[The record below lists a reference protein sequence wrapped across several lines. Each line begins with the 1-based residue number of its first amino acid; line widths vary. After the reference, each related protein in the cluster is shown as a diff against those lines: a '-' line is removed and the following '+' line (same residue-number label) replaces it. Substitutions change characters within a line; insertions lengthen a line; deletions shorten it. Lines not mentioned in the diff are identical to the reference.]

1 MARKK
6 NRNFCRNIAAS
17 KPGKPRLGLS
27 SETKKTIWAVV
38 FFTLAAVTILSF
50 FGLAGFLGRYI
61 LAAFS
66 ILFGWGYF
74 IFPLILTLTGIIFLK
89 SWRQQLYFSTVLG
102 AFLLLLSVLG
112 ILEHLAP
119 THGGWLGAAVTVP
132 INYLFGFW
140 ATFLFLASFLAV
152 SVLLIA
158 NPFRRDGRTEKTDE
172 AEDEKEF
179 SSDSAEVK
187 INDSASKIKPAV
199 ASGSSE
205 TEEEV
210 TFRSFSE
217 EGGLPSK
224 LKNIFD
230 RVMEMAL
237 PEDNDGFEVNE
248 IGEIASGRKKS
259 IPKRARPKA
268 AYEFPSLNL
277 LESDSGRPTS
287 GDIKANANIIKRT
300 LQNFGIEVDM
310 GEVFVGPTVTQYT
323 LKPAQGVKLSKI
335 VTLQNDL
342 ALALAA
348 HPLRIE
354 APIPGKSLVGIEVP
368 NKAVTLVRLR
378 NLLDSD
384 DFRRDGSLL
393 NFVLGRD
400 VAGTAC
406 YADIAKM
413 PHLLIAGATGTGKSV
428 AIHSIIISLLF
439 RNSPETLKFIL
450 VDPKRVELSQ
460 YNGIPHLLTPVIM
473 EGKKAMMALRWAIRE
488 MERRYQVFL
497 AAGSRDIVSYNEKI
511 KGGEEGILPYILI
524 IIDELADLM
533 AAYGRDVEALI
544 VRLAQMARATG
555 IHLIVS
561 TQRPSVEVITGLI
574 KANITSRIAFQVAS
588 QVDSRTI
595 LDMSGAEKLLGNGD
609 MLFMAGD
616 VSKPRRLQGA
626 YVSEKEVK
634 KVVGFILERAGK
646 YLESEIETRTET
658 DIAEA
663 LSGEGISGDLPP
675 LNLDNY
681 EEDVDDELYDE
692 AKEVVI
698 QAGKA
703 SASLLQ
709 RRLRVGYAR
718 AARLLDMMEERGLIG
733 PVDGAKPRE
742 VYIKAGSGG
751 GDAQNFIQ
759 EDTDNIPI
767 VNKKLL
773 REDSS
778 PRHNED
784 LI

>member
-1 MARKK
+1 MMARKK
-6 NRNFCRNIAAS
+6 NKNFYPNITA
-17 KPGKPRLGLS
+17 KRPKLNLHP
-27 SETKKTIWAVV
+27 ETRKTIWAII

-50 FGLAGFLGRYI
+50 FNLAGFLGRYI

-66 ILFGWGYF
+66 TLFGWGYF

-89 SWRQQLYFSTVLG
+89 SWRQQLYFSTILG
-102 AFLLLLSVLG
+102 AFLLLLSTLG
-112 ILEHLAP
+112 ILEHLAS
-119 THGGWLGAAVTVP
+119 THGGWLGMAVRAP

-140 ATFLFLASFLAV
+140 ATWLFLAAFFAV
-152 SVLLIA
+152 SVLIMA
-158 NPFRRDGRTEKTDE
+158 NFPFKRGSKLEKSGEDDE
-172 AEDEKEF
+172 NEESL
-179 SSDSAEVK
+179 SSAAEVK
-187 INDSASKIKPAV
+187 INDS
-199 ASGSSE
+199 
-205 TEEEV
+205 V
-210 TFRSFSE
+210 TRSE
-217 EGGLPSK
+217 EASSKEIKTAPIQPASAAGNEEGLPEK

-230 RVMEMAL
+230 RLMEMAL
-237 PEDNDGFEVNE
+237 AEEDDGFEINE
-248 IGEIASGRKKS
+248 IGKTNAVKEKS
-259 IPKRARPKA
+259 SSTRSRLKA
-268 AYEFPSLNL
+268 AYEFPNLNL
-277 LESDSGRPTS
+277 LEADSGHPTS

-384 DFRRDGSLL
+384 EFRRNSSLL

-400 VAGTAC
+400 VAGAAC
-406 YADIAKM
+406 YADVAKM

-428 AIHSIIISLLF
+428 AIHSLVISLLF
-439 RNSPETLKFIL
+439 RNSPETLKLIL

-473 EGKKAMMALRWAIRE
+473 EGKKAMIALRWAIKE
-488 MERRYQVFL
+488 MERRYQIFL

-511 KGGEEGILPYILI
+511 KSSSEGVLPYILI

-634 KVVGFILERAGK
+634 RVVNFILERAER
-646 YLESEIETRTET
+646 YLESETEIKTET

-663 LSGEGISGDLPP
+663 LSGDGINGDFLTP
-675 LNLDNY
+675 LDLDNP
-681 EEDVDDELYDE
+681 EEDVDDELYNE
-692 AKEVVI
+692 AKDVVI

-709 RRLRVGYAR
+709 RRLRIGYAR
-718 AARLLDMMEERGLIG
+718 AARLLDIMEERGLIG

-742 VYIKAGSGG
+742 VYVKTGG
-751 GDAQNFIQ
+751 GTPNF
-759 EDTDNIPI
+759 EDEEDIKDIPI
-767 VNKKLL
+767 VNKKLP
-773 REDSS
+773 RED
-778 PRHNED
+778 ET
-784 LI
+784 I

>member
-6 NRNFCRNIAAS
+6 TKNFYRNIAAKGPKS
-17 KPGKPRLGLS
+17 GLS
-27 SETKKTIWAVV
+27 PETKKTIWAVV
-38 FFTLAAVTILSF
+38 FFALAAVTVLSF
-50 FGLAGFLGRYI
+50 FNLAGFLGRYI
-61 LAAFS
+61 QAAFS
-66 ILFGWGYF
+66 VLFGWGYF
-74 IFPLILTLTGIIFLK
+74 IFPLILTLAGIIFLK
-89 SWRQQLYFSTVLG
+89 SWRRQLYFSTVLG
-102 AFLLLLSVLG
+102 AFLLLLATLG

-119 THGGWLGAAVTVP
+119 GRGGWLGAAMVAP

-140 ATFLFLASFLAV
+140 ATLIFLAAFLAV
-152 SVLLIA
+152 SVLIMA
-158 NPFRRDGRTEKTDE
+158 NPPFKRNAE
-172 AEDEKEF
+172 AEKSEESEDEEE
-179 SSDSAEVK
+179 SSQNTAEVK
-187 INDSASKIKPAV
+187 INDSLA
-199 ASGSSE
+199 
-205 TEEEV
+205 
-210 TFRSFSE
+210 RSE
-217 EGGLPSK
+217 EASSGEFKSPASVQTPPAPSGAAEEGLPGK

-237 PEDNDGFEVNE
+237 PEEDDGFEISE
-248 IGEIASGRKKS
+248 IGEGVSGREKS
-259 IPKRARPKA
+259 SPRRPRPKA
-268 AYEFPSLNL
+268 AYEFPGLNL

-287 GDIKANANIIKRT
+287 GDIKANANIIRRT

-378 NLLDSD
+378 NLLDGD
-384 DFRRDGSLL
+384 GFRRDGSLL
-393 NFVLGRD
+393 NIVLGRD
-400 VAGTAC
+400 VAGAAR
-406 YADIAKM
+406 YADVAKM

-473 EGKKAMMALRWAIRE
+473 EGKKAMMALRWAIKE
-488 MERRYQVFL
+488 MERRYQIFL
-497 AAGSRDIVSYNEKI
+497 AAGNRDIVSYNEKI

-524 IIDELADLM
+524 IVDELADLM

-574 KANITSRIAFQVAS
+574 KANITSRVAFQVAS

-634 KVVGFILERAGK
+634 RVANFVLERVGK
-646 YLESEIETRTET
+646 YLESETETEAET

-675 LNLDNY
+675 LDLENL

-718 AARLLDMMEERGLIG
+718 AARLLDIMEEKGLIG

-742 VYIKAGSGG
+742 VYAKAEAGSGVEIEE
-751 GDAQNFIQ
+751 N
-759 EDTDNIPI
+759 EDLKDIPI
-767 VNKKLL
+767 VDKN
-773 REDSS
+773 
-778 PRHNED
+778 
-784 LI
+784 

>member
-6 NRNFCRNIAAS
+6 NRNFHRNIAADRP
-17 KPGKPRLGLS
+17 KLGLS
-27 SETKKTIWAVV
+27 LETKKTIWAVI
-38 FFTLAAVTILSF
+38 FFALAAVTVLSF
-50 FGLAGFLGRYI
+50 FNLAGFVGHYV

-66 ILFGWGYF
+66 TLFGWGYF
-74 IFPLILTLTGIIFLK
+74 IFPVVLIFTGILFLK
-89 SWRQQLYFSTVLG
+89 PWRGQLYFSTIIG
-102 AFLLLLSVLG
+102 SFLLLLASLG
-112 ILEHLAP
+112 ILEHLASDK
-119 THGGWLGAAVTVP
+119 GGWLGAAVTVP

-140 ATFLFLASFLAV
+140 ATLIFLVAFLIVSILIMANFSFKRAV
-152 SVLLIA
+152 SL
-158 NPFRRDGRTEKTDE
+158 PD
-172 AEDEKEF
+172 EDEKKG
-179 SSDSAEVK
+179 VK
-187 INDSASKIKPAV
+187 IPEIKDGVKIEDSSREEKPAT
-199 ASGSSE
+199 AILSLE
-205 TEEEV
+205 TETQEA
-210 TFRSFSE
+210 
-217 EGGLPSK
+217 GLPAK
-224 LKNIFD
+224 LKVIFD

-237 PEDNDGFEVNE
+237 PEEDDGFEISE
-248 IGEIASGRKKS
+248 IRESNVGGGKS
-259 IPKRARPKA
+259 LPKLRRPKV

-300 LQNFGIEVDM
+300 LQNFGIEVEM
-310 GEVFVGPTVTQYT
+310 GEVFIGPTVTQYT

-348 HPLRIE
+348 HPLRLE

-368 NKAVTLVRLR
+368 NKSVALVRLR
-378 NLLDSD
+378 NLLDNEE
-384 DFRRDGSLL
+384 FRRETSLL
-393 NFVLGRD
+393 AFALGRD
-400 VAGTAC
+400 VAGIAR

-450 VDPKRVELSQ
+450 IDPKRVELSQ

-473 EGKKAMMALRWAIRE
+473 EGKKAMMALRWAIKE

-497 AAGSRDIVSYNEKI
+497 AAGSRDIVSYNEKN
-511 KGGEEGILPYILI
+511 KGREEGILPYILI

-595 LDMSGAEKLLGNGD
+595 LDISGAEKLLGNGD

-634 KVVGFILERAGK
+634 KVVGFILEKSDK
-646 YLESEIETRTET
+646 YLESETEAKAES

-663 LSGEGISGDLPP
+663 LSGEGIGNDSISFDLE
-675 LNLDNY
+675 NS
-681 EEDVDDELYDE
+681 EEGVDDELYDE

-709 RRLRVGYAR
+709 RRLRIGYAR
-718 AARLLDMMEERGLIG
+718 AARLLDIMEERGLIG

-742 VYIKAGSGG
+742 VYVKAKEGKGVEIEE
-751 GDAQNFIQ
+751 NE
-759 EDTDNIPI
+759 EDLKDIPI
-767 VNKKLL
+767 VDKKIP
-773 REDSS
+773 REDLSS
-778 PRHNED
+778 RYDET
-784 LI
+784 I